1 MLNTLVNDWFVHKG
15 SQWALL
21 MPTVVY
27 TGMHK
32 GPIRTASVFVS

>member
-1 MLNTLVNDWFVHKG
+1 MGVQSTSTL
-15 SQWALL
+15 A
-21 MPTVVY
+21 TVVY